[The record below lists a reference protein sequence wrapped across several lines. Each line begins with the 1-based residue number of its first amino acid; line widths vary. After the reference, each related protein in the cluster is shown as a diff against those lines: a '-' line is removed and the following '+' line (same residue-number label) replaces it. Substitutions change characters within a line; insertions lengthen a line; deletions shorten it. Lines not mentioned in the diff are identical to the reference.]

1 MARRLAAALV
11 SLTLL
16 SPLRGEA
23 AAADVVPEALADQNP
38 RKPSFGV
45 VPGPFYNPNQ
55 GLGLMVIGMGMFHP
69 SQEDAVSPP
78 SIVALVGM
86 YGVLPPLDEAST
98 RDSWMLGAASR
109 LYLDEDRWR
118 VSPIV
123 AYFDMFRQFRGIG
136 GDTTTPQ
143 FDYRQ
148 MGKIAVVQV
157 MREVL
162 WKKFY
167 AGLLAGYTSFRT
179 KTDDPSNEQILE
191 DLGTG
196 SSWTGQ
202 PNFGVLAQ
210 YDTKD
215 NQYYPTA
222 GVDFN
227 LRLNG
232 STKSSQEY
240 MVLVPSVNQYFAIAG
255 TDRVVLAYRVF
266 GQFGFGDLPLASY
279 AYYGS
284 RGTALGYPSGDFV
297 DKMMA
302 GAEVEARWL
311 FWWRLGL
318 EGGIAEGKVFQSFD
332 EFGPQPWLPSVWGSL
347 TYQVMEGQN
356 MRARLTAAVSKSGGA
371 LYFAAGQNF

>member
-1 MARRLAAALV
+1 MAMLAMLLPQSAAAV
-11 SLTLL
+11 SEPIEKDLTT
-16 SPLRGEA
+16 P
-23 AAADVVPEALADQNP
+23 PEPP
-38 RKPSFGV
+38 RSSEDRKTSYGV
-45 VPGPFYNPNQ
+45 APGPFYNPNQ
-55 GLGLMVIGMGMFHP
+55 GLGVLVMAMAMFHP
-69 SQEDAVSPP
+69 QEDDFVSPP
-78 SIVALVGM
+78 SILGLVGM
-86 YGVLPPLDEAST
+86 YGALPPLDEAGS
-98 RDSWMLGAASR
+98 RQSWMLGAASR

-123 AYFDMFRQFRGIG
+123 AYFDMFREFRGIG
-136 GDTTTPQ
+136 GDTTATQ

-148 MGKIAVVQV
+148 MGQIAMLQV

-167 AGLLAGYTSFRT
+167 AGLMLGYTSFRT
-179 KTDDPSNEQILE
+179 KTDDPANQQILTN
-191 DLGTG
+191 LGTG
-196 SSWTGQ
+196 DSWTGQ

-215 NQYYPTA
+215 DQYYPAT

-232 STKSSQEY
+232 STRSDQEY
-240 MVLVPSVNQYFAIAG
+240 LVLVPSVNQYFPLVG
-255 TDRVVLAYRVF
+255 KDRVILAYRVF

-284 RGTALGYPSGDFV
+284 RGTALGYPSGDYV

-318 EGGIAEGKVFQSFD
+318 EGGVAEGKVFQKLGD
-332 EFGPQPWLPSVWGSL
+332 FGPEPWLPSAWGSL
-347 TYQVMEGQN
+347 TFQIMQDQN
-356 MRARLTAAVSKSGGA
+356 MRARITGAVSKSGGA